1 MAQQF
6 RGRLAA
12 GGIRERLVRRGPGM
26 LLPWIAIFATTYASY
41 QRDLE
46 RDTHARLRGLAAQGG
61 ARVDDQL
68 GSVEGVLVARAGGA
82 GPGPAAIAR
91 NDAILRRLR
100 GELPPYITNLA
111 LWGADG

>member
-41 QRDLE
+41 QRNLE
-46 RDTHARLRGLAAQGG
+46 RDTRVRLRDLAAQVG

-68 GSVEGVLVARAGGA
+68 ATVEGLLVAIAEGA
-82 GPGPAAIAR
+82 SADTASIAR
-91 NDAILRRLR
+91 NDAVLRRLR

-111 LWGADG
+111 LWG